1 MPTYDYKCN
10 KCLFEFEKRSSMA
23 ENNDPKCCPK
33 CGQFDSKL
41 IIKSTVGFCDP
52 YRMGRLK
59 ASDSFR
65 DTLREIK
72 KENPG
77 STINVD

>member
-1 MPTYDYKCN
+1 MGIYDYRCSDCSTK
-10 KCLFEFEKRSSMA
+10 FEKQSPMDKRNES
-23 ENNDPKCCPK
+23 KCCPD
-33 CGQFDSKL
+33 CGGYNTKL
-41 IIKSTVGFCDP
+41 IISSGVAFGDP

-65 DTLREIK
+65 DTLRDIK
-72 KENPG
+72 KEHPN